1 MIERIGKYTIIREIG
16 RGMTAT
22 VYLAEDPFARR
33 RVAIKVAFPE
43 ILRNRE
49 RGTLYTHLFL
59 NEASLVGKLEHPHIV
74 QIYDAVVADD
84 LCYIVMEYVDGGTL
98 EAHCRRET
106 LLPIERVVEIIF
118 KCTRALD
125 HAGRLGIT
133 HRDIKPANILL
144 RGDTP
149 NSAEVKIS
157 DFGAAIVAHPERT
170 LVSGVGSPAY
180 MSPQQIREQPLDQ
193 QTDIYSLGV
202 VMYQLLTGQLPFPA
216 TTSYQIIY
224 QIINTEPT
232 PPSAVRSAV
241 PAVLDRVVARAM
253 CKDTRGRYPNWE
265 EFAHDLVAAFRHA
278 DLRTTARGY
287 AESEQFHCVRELPF
301 FSDFADAEIWEVLR
315 ISRWLGVGAQQHFAD
330 IAKQPGQLVFVAEGG
345 LALHHDDGTVE
356 HLTRGDCFGDT
367 AAVCGLASDTPTAHA
382 TRIVARG
389 AARLLGVDAD
399 ALRRSS
405 PGCRMHFYES
415 LLRILHRRIERADAA
430 QSAGQL
436 SGEPGTKPGSM
447 LGGV

>member
-1 MIERIGKYTIIREIG
+1 
-16 RGMTAT
+16 MTAT

-74 QIYDAVVADD
+74 QIFDAVVADD

-98 EAHCRRET
+98 EAHCRRDT

-149 NSAEVKIS
+149 NSAEVKNS

-202 VMYQLLTGQLPFPA
+202 VMYQL
-216 TTSYQIIY
+216 
-224 QIINTEPT
+224 
-232 PPSAVRSAV
+232 PSAVRSAV

-253 CKDTRGRYPNWE
+253 CKDTRGRYPNWQ

-278 DLRTTARGY
+278 DLRTAARGF

-330 IAKQPGQLVFVAEGG
+330 IAKEPGQLYFVAEGE
-345 LALHHDDGTVE
+345 LAVHHDEGTVE

-367 AAVCGLASDTPTAHA
+367 AAVCGLASDTPPAHA